1 MKADDPQPLAM
12 GTYRTC
18 LLIVASIVATILV
31 AIHAP
36 GQMSVDSVT
45 ALYES
50 QVGRAVGWGPPFFA
64 AVLAWLGGGSLGAAI
79 FVALN
84 TLATY
89 GMFVALLLAGVD
101 SGRFLRGRVLAAL
114 VLVANPLFM
123 FYVGILWKDV
133 LLATCAAS
141 ATVLLLLQP
150 RWQGVPFW
158 LSVLC
163 ATTCIAALPLIR
175 QQGILLSVPLA
186 LASAWG
192 VANRVAPI
200 HHARVV
206 AAVSV
211 LVLTGMATGLLASA
225 AASRVAPLPASPV
238 SVGIA
243 TIQVYDI
250 IGMVAYARPDD
261 AAAWTGAD
269 KVVIRH
275 MQVGYSPE
283 RIDTLWRDAAVR
295 GYSDKLA
302 DGRLQ
307 AIWLA
312 GIKHDP
318 VAYLTH
324 RVQAFAALMGISG
337 VIGCVPA
344 YWGVAGDS
352 RQLAAVGLTEEMD
365 PRDRMLG
372 RLAGWLAPSPVF
384 RHWWYAGLLLIVG
397 VVLLRKHE
405 GAGVFA
411 ARASA
416 VGAGAYLFSF
426 LPTTIACD
434 VRYLYP
440 VALIA
445 TLLCV
450 HLLLR
455 PRGLAKAAR
464 SAQACMGDTMADQ
477 SGKLA

>member
-64 AVLAWLGGGSLGAAI
+64 AVLAWLGGGSMGAAI

-89 GMFVALLLAGVD
+89 GVFVALLLAGVEP
-101 SGRFLRGRVLAAL
+101 GRFMRWRVLVAL
-114 VLVANPLFM
+114 VLAVNPLFM

-141 ATVLLLLQP
+141 AIVLLLLQP
-150 RWQGVPFW
+150 RWRGVPFL
-158 LSVLC
+158 LSMLC
-163 ATTCIAALPLIR
+163 ATICIAALPLIR
-175 QQGILLSVPLA
+175 QQGVLLSVPLA
-186 LASAWG
+186 LASAWS
-192 VANRVAPI
+192 VASR
-200 HHARVV
+200 
-206 AAVSV
+206 AALTRPFRLATAAGV
-211 LVLTGMATGLLASA
+211 LVLTGMIGGLLAKA

-261 AAAWTGAD
+261 AAAWTEAGKEA
-269 KVVIRH
+269 IRR

-283 RIDTLWRDAAVR
+283 RIDTLWRDEAVR
-295 GYSDKLA
+295 GYSDNLA
-302 DGRLQ
+302 SGRLQ
-307 AIWLA
+307 AIWWS

-324 RVQAFAALMGISG
+324 RVQAFATLMGVG
-337 VIGCVPA
+337 DVIGCVPA

-384 RHWWYAGLLLIVG
+384 RHWWYAGLLLVAG
-397 VVLLRKHE
+397 VFLLRKHE
-405 GAGVFA
+405 EGGAFA
-411 ARASA
+411 ARAAA
-416 VGAGAYLFSF
+416 VGAGAYLLSF

-440 VALIA
+440 VAMVA
-445 TLLCV
+445 TLLCI

-455 PRGLAKAAR
+455 PRGLAGAVSSAR
-464 SAQACMGDTMADQ
+464 TYKRG
-477 SGKLA
+477 GNG

>member
-1 MKADDPQPLAM
+1 M
-12 GTYRTC
+12 GIYRTP
-18 LLIVASIVATILV
+18 LLIVASIVAMVLV

-50 QVGRAVGWGPPFFA
+50 RIGQAVGWGPPFFA
-64 AVLAWLGGGSLGAAI
+64 AVLAWLGGGSTGAAI

-89 GMFVALLLAGVD
+89 GMFVAFLLAGVEP
-101 SGRFLRGRVLAAL
+101 GRLRRWRVLAAL

-141 ATVLLLLQP
+141 ATVLLLLP
-150 RWQGVPFW
+150 RWRGVSFW
-158 LSVLC
+158 LSLLC
-163 ATTCIAALPLIR
+163 ATICIAALPLIR
-175 QQGILLSVPLA
+175 QQGVLLSVPLA
-186 LASAWG
+186 LASAWS
-192 VANRVAPI
+192 VASRFALTRPFRMAI
-200 HHARVV
+200 
-206 AAVSV
+206 AAGV
-211 LVLTGMATGLLASA
+211 LVLTGMVSGLLAKA

-261 AAAWTGAD
+261 DAAWTEAD
-269 KVVIRH
+269 KVAIRR

-283 RIDTLWRDAAVR
+283 RIDTLWRDEAVR
-295 GYSDKLA
+295 GYSDNLTS
-302 DGRLQ
+302 GRLQ
-307 AIWLA
+307 AVWWA
-312 GIKHDP
+312 GIRHDP
-318 VAYLTH
+318 MAYLSH
-324 RVQAFAALMGISG
+324 RVQAFAALMGVGG

-344 YWGVAGDS
+344 YWGVAGDH

-384 RHWWYAGLLLIVG
+384 RHWWYAGLLLVAG
-397 VVLLRKHE
+397 VFLFRKHE
-405 GAGVFA
+405 GGEAFA

-416 VGAGAYLFSF
+416 VGAGAYLLSF

-445 TLLCV
+445 TLLCI
-450 HLLLR
+450 HTLLR
-455 PRGLAKAAR
+455 PRGLVGAAL
-464 SAQACMGDTMADQ
+464 SAPASMGADND
-477 SGKLA
+477 

>member
-1 MKADDPQPLAM
+1 M
-12 GTYRTC
+12 GIYRTP
-18 LLIVASIVATILV
+18 LLIVASIVAMVLV

-50 QVGRAVGWGPPFFA
+50 RIGQAVGWGPSFFA
-64 AVLAWLGGGSLGAAI
+64 AVLAWLGGGSTGAAI

-89 GMFVALLLAGVD
+89 GLFVALLLAGVEP
-101 SGRFLRGRVLAAL
+101 GRLRRWRVLAAL

-141 ATVLLLLQP
+141 ATVLLLLP
-150 RWQGVPFW
+150 RWRGVPFW

-163 ATTCIAALPLIR
+163 ATICIAALPLIR
-175 QQGILLSVPLA
+175 QQGVLLSVPLA
-186 LASAWG
+186 LASAWS
-192 VANRVAPI
+192 VASRFALTRPFRMAI
-200 HHARVV
+200 
-206 AAVSV
+206 AAGV
-211 LVLTGMATGLLASA
+211 LVLTGMASGLLAKA

-261 AAAWTGAD
+261 AAAWTEAD
-269 KVVIRH
+269 KVAIRR

-283 RIDTLWRDAAVR
+283 RIDTLWRDEAVR
-295 GYSDKLA
+295 GYSDSLTG
-302 DGRLQ
+302 GRLQ
-307 AIWLA
+307 AVWWA

-318 VAYLTH
+318 MAYLTH
-324 RVQAFAALMGISG
+324 RVQAFAALMGVG
-337 VIGCVPA
+337 DVIGCVPA

-384 RHWWYAGLLLIVG
+384 RHWWYAGLLLV
-397 VVLLRKHE
+397 
-405 GAGVFA
+405 AGVFLFCKNEGGEAFA

-416 VGAGAYLFSF
+416 VGAGSYLLSF

-445 TLLCV
+445 TLLCI
-450 HLLLR
+450 HTLLR
-455 PRGLAKAAR
+455 PRGLVGAAP
-464 SAQACMGDTMADQ
+464 SARASMGADND
-477 SGKLA
+477 